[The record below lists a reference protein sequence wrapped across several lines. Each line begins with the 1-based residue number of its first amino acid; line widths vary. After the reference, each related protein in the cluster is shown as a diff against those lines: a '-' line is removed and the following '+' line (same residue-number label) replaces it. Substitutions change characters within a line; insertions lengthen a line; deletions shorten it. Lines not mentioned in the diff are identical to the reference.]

1 MKGLF
6 YGDGSQLV
14 AQLIGTATCFVFVFV
29 MFYVFF
35 KVLDKIIGNRVSAE
49 TEIVGLDLPEMG
61 ALAYPEFPL
70 TTSTSS
76 AYAGPSGEGTDA
88 KRPLIRR
95 RAAATARRP
104 VVPTDTKE

>member
-1 MKGLF
+1 
-6 YGDGSQLV
+6 
-14 AQLIGTATCFVFVFV
+14 

-35 KVLDKIIGNRVSAE
+35 KVLDKMIGNRVSAE

-61 ALAYPEFPL
+61 ALAYPEFSL
-70 TTSTSS
+70 TTSRPRPTR
-76 AYAGPSGEGTDA
+76 GLRGEGTDA

-95 RAAATARRP
+95 RAVATARRS